1 MSLTIPALNSSRILH
16 GLLIKLSVNATD
28 YFIANTY
35 GPVTWNGDT
44 YLGLGHFI
52 GMNELQDDLRATN
65 NAIQISLSGIPK
77 DPGEAGLGAYNSYI
91 QLILNTNIKGSRV
104 KIYRAFFDTTT
115 RELLAS
121 QVSLRFSGYVSNYT
135 LTDGIDQQA
144 KSATNTV
151 VLQCASVNAI
161 LEKRIAGRRTNAT
174 DQKNLYPTD
183 TSMDRVVVISRT
195 SFDFGKPYTAPASTI
210 PDNTTYVYDGGGG

>member
-1 MSLTIPALNSSRILH
+1 
-16 GLLIKLSVNATD
+16 LIKISVNATD

-35 GPVTWNGDT
+35 GPVTWNGDS

-104 KIYRAFFDTTT
+104 KIYRAFFDTTS
-115 RELLAS
+115 RELLAD

-144 KSATNTV
+144 KIGTNTV

-174 DQKNLYPTD
+174 DQKNLYPAD

-195 SFDFGKPYTAPASTI
+195 SFDFGKPYVAPASTT
-210 PDNTTYVYDGGGG
+210 PDTTTYVYDGGGG